1 MGPRKTEYRL
11 AVDPTD
17 YARCHALMKRN
28 RYASDRLGWP
38 TVLAIRDGKVLGF
51 ISTHRRRD
59 TVMAGPLVVD
69 GNTASPF
76 LVLRLIEGYEKVL
89 SATGVRYY
97 WFTAE
102 TEGMQRTVQKLMSKF
117 GGVIEVSRS
126 EDGSILYR
134 RNLME

>member
-1 MGPRKTEYRL
+1 
-11 AVDPTD
+11 
-17 YARCHALMKRN
+17 
-28 RYASDRLGWP
+28 
-38 TVLAIRDGKVLGF
+38 
-51 ISTHRRRD
+51 
-59 TVMAGPLVVD
+59 MAGPLVID
-69 GNTASPF
+69 GNATNPF

-117 GGVIEVSRS
+117 GGVVEVSRG